1 MTTRQRRMVFV
12 GLILLCTAGAVALG
26 TRAFKENV
34 MYFISPTELLSDP
47 NAGAKNFRLGG
58 IVKDGSVKRAEGDL
72 RVSFV
77 VTDNNKDL
85 TVTYDKVLPDL
96 FREGQM
102 AIVRGKY
109 DGSAFRA
116 DEVLAKHDEN
126 YMPPEVA
133 EQLAKQHGGKLP
145 TAK

>member
-1 MTTRQRRMVFV
+1 MIFV
-12 GLILLCTAGAVALG
+12 ALIVLSAGGAVALG

-34 MYFISPTELLSDP
+34 MYFISPSDLLADP
-47 NAGAKNFRLGG
+47 NTGSKNFRLGG
-58 IVKDGSVKRAEGDL
+58 IVKDGSVKRADGDL
-72 RVSFV
+72 RVTFA
-77 VTDNNKDL
+77 VTDNAHDV
-85 TVTYDKVLPDL
+85 TVSYDKVLPDL

-109 DGSAFRA
+109 EGGVFRA